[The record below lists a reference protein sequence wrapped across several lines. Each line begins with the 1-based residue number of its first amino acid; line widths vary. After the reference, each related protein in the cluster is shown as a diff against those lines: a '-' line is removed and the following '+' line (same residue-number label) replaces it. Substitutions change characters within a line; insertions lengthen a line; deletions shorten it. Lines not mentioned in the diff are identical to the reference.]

1 MILLNLLPHREEARK
16 RRRQNFFTSLIFAVL
31 VGLCL
36 AMLVNWVL
44 GYMQEEQLGKNE
56 KLKAEIALLDKQ
68 IVEVANL
75 ESEITGLLARKKAV
89 EDLQVDR
96 NIPVHLV
103 TELARLMPDGAY
115 LTSVRQDAGKISLT
129 GVAQSNQR
137 ISEFLRNLST
147 SSQWLEEPEL
157 IEIVASTTNVS
168 AREQRP
174 TATFSMVV
182 KQKRQ
187 GVSNAPQG
195 AASAPA
201 KS

>member
-1 MILLNLLPHREEARK
+1 MILLNLLPHREEARA
-16 RRRQNFFTSLIFAVL
+16 RRRKNFYTSLILAVL
-31 VGLCL
+31 GGLFL
-36 AMLVNWVL
+36 AVLGNWVL
-44 GYMQEEQLGKNE
+44 EYMQDEQSRKNE
-56 KLKAEIALLDKQ
+56 TLKSEIALLDKQ

-75 ESEITGLLARKKAV
+75 ETEIAGLLARKKAV

-96 NIPVHLV
+96 NIPVHLI

-115 LTSVRQDAGKISLT
+115 LTSVRQDAGKINLT

-157 IEIVASTTNVS
+157 IEIVASTTNVT

-174 TATFSMVV
+174 TATFNVVV

-187 GVSNAPQG
+187 GVPKESQV
-195 AASAPA
+195 AASAPG

>member
-16 RRRQNFFTSLIFAVL
+16 RRRKNFFTSLILAVL
-31 VGLCL
+31 AGLCL
-36 AMLVNWVL
+36 AISGHWIL
-44 GYMQEEQLGKNE
+44 GYMQDEQLSKNE
-56 KLKAEIALLDKQ
+56 KLKSEIAQLDKQ

-75 ESEITGLLARKKAV
+75 EAEITGLLARKKAV

-96 NIPVHLV
+96 NIPVHLI

-115 LTSVRQDAGKISLT
+115 LTSVRQDAGKINLT

-157 IEIVASTTNVS
+157 VEIIASTTNVS
-168 AREQRP
+168 PREQRP

-187 GVSNAPQG
+187 GVPKESQG
-195 AASAPA
+195 AASAPG